1 MSTENS
7 KVFTKENLDLYL
19 AELSKEYKKL
29 GGRKFPVEIIL
40 IGGAAIIENYGFRE
54 MTTDIDAILPAV
66 SIMKDAI
73 NRVGDRFDLPNGWLN
88 ADFTKT
94 DSYSLRLSQYS
105 VPYKTFNQVL
115 NVRTVAGEY
124 MIAMKLRAGR
134 KYKNDLSDIV
144 GILAEHQEAK
154 KPISYE
160 MIDSAV
166 KNLYGGWDDFSED
179 SVSFIRGIINK
190 KNYRSAYEQIRQDE
204 KRTKETLLD
213 FQENYPGV
221 LDEKNID
228 SILNERTKQA
238 PRASLLAKL
247 NKKRKPEKETEQSQ
261 KKKPRNDR
269 EER

>member
-7 KVFTKENLDLYL
+7 KVFTKENLDMYL
-19 AELSKEYKKL
+19 NELSKEYKKM

-73 NRVGDRFDLPNGWLN
+73 NRVGDRFGLPNGWLN

-94 DSYSLRLSQYS
+94 DSYSMRLSQYS

-115 NVRTVAGEY
+115 NVRTVSGEY
-124 MIAMKLRAGR
+124 LIAMKLRAGR

-144 GILAEHQEAK
+144 GILAEHQAMQ

-166 KNLYGGWDDFSED
+166 KNLYGGWENFSEEA
-179 SVSFIRGIINK
+179 VSFIHGIIK
-190 KNYRSAYEQIRQDE
+190 EKDYISVYEKTRGDE
-204 KRTKETLLD
+204 KQAKEILLD
-213 FQENYPGV
+213 FQEDYPGV
-221 LDEKNID
+221 LDEKNIN
-228 SILNERTKQA
+228 SVLNKRTKQA
-238 PRASLLAKL
+238 SKASLLEKL
-247 NKKRKPEKETEQSQ
+247 KKEQDASRLQTKEAH
-261 KKKPRNDR
+261 NDR
-269 EER
+269 EDR